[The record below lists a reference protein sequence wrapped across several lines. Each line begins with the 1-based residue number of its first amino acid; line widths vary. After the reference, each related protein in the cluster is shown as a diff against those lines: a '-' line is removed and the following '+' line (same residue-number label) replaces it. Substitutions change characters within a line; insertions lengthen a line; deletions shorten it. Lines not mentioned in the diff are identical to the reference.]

1 MENECRAKRVSR
13 NICYGVVIGRV
24 LAMVGSYLEI
34 QGKVENKE
42 AVIMTAQEVSDLVEA
57 GESSRLCEVD
67 VVTTATRAVMS
78 GTYAVLSF
86 PVAKPASFLRAGSA
100 WINGIAAQVGPCP
113 NENLGILDLIVLGT
127 AHSRSLSSYGGGH
140 LFRDLV
146 ERKTVHVDV
155 ETDDGRRLQAEVGL
169 DEMPHARLF
178 GSRHAFKNY
187 SAFINAGSEP
197 INTIFHSRGFAP
209 HCKEATFSGSGQINP
224 IKNDPLLE
232 SIGMGTRILMNG
244 AEGFVLGT
252 GTRSSK
258 ERPNLSGF
266 ADMHQMKAEQMG
278 GFVTSSGPEC
288 ICSWAVPI
296 PVISKTIFAEIARP
310 DRGIALPVN
319 DVKSR
324 TVVGQADY
332 GDVWTDVDLEVE
344 FEPENCSGCS
354 PCLAKVAC
362 PMRAIESDV
371 DGVRR
376 SEALCFHCG
385 LCATVCPSAV
395 FSCRLGAIRL
405 ETNAGGV
412 KTIPVV
418 LRQSDRLRA
427 VRLAE
432 ELKRRILDG
441 TFKMT
446 EPVARI

>member
-1 MENECRAKRVSR
+1 
-13 NICYGVVIGRV
+13 
-24 LAMVGSYLEI
+24 MVESYLEI
-34 QGKVENKE
+34 VGKVENKE
-42 AVIMTAQEVSDLVEA
+42 AVVMTAQEVSDLVQA

-86 PVAKPASFLRAGSA
+86 PVAKPASFLRARRA

-113 NENLGILDLIVLGT
+113 NENLGILDLIVMGT
-127 AHSRSLSSYGGGH
+127 AHSRSRPNYGGGH

-146 ERKTVHVDV
+146 ERKKVKVEV
-155 ETDDGRRLQAEVGL
+155 ETDDRRSLQAEVGL

-187 SAFINAGSEP
+187 SAFVNAGAEP

-209 HCKEATFSGSGQINP
+209 HCKEATFSGCGQINP
-224 IKNDPLLE
+224 LKNDPFLE
-232 SIGMGTRILMNG
+232 SMGMGTRILMNG

-266 ADMHQMKAEQMG
+266 ADMHQMEAEQMG
-278 GFVTSSGPEC
+278 GFVTSAGPEC

-296 PVISKTIFAEIARP
+296 PVISKTILAEIARP
-310 DRGIALPVN
+310 DRGIVLPVN

-324 TVVGQADY
+324 TVIGQADY

-344 FEPENCSGCS
+344 FEPESCSGCS
-354 PCLAKVAC
+354 PCQAAAAC
-362 PMRAIESDV
+362 PMRAIECDA

-385 LCATVCPSAV
+385 LCTTVCLSEV

-405 ETNAGGV
+405 
-412 KTIPVV
+412 KTDTGRARTVPVV

-427 VRLAE
+427 VLLAE
-432 ELKRRILDG
+432 DLKSRIING
-441 TFKMT
+441 SFRMA
-446 EPVARI
+446 EPVERI